1 MKMTLKA
8 ARHNKGL
15 TQEQLAEAVGVTSRT
30 IGSWEKGRA
39 MPNQDKIRKICIA
52 CEIEFSDIDWR
63 I

>member
-15 TQEQLAEAVGVTSRT
+15 TQEQLSEAVGVTSRT
-30 IGSWEKGRA
+30 IGSWEKGGS
-39 MPNQDKIRKICIA
+39 MPNQDQIRKICEA
-52 CEIEFSDIDWR
+52 CEIKFSDIDWR